1 MSKLFVVEGSAE
13 TWREAL
19 KITSGILLEQNC
31 VCDDF
36 YENCVERE
44 INYPTGL
51 TEFCPIAIP
60 HTSKDHV
67 KQEAVCALRLA
78 KPVKFHR
85 MDDNEAVVQV
95 KYVLNLA
102 FLDDNEHLELISRII
117 RCIKDTGFVEEMD
130 RMSVE
135 ELYAFL
141 REKFLRK

>member
-1 MSKLFVVEGSAE
+1 MSKLFVVEGSAG

-44 INYPTGL
+44 INFPTGL
-51 TEFCPIAIP
+51 TESCPIAIP
-60 HTSKDHV
+60 HTSKEHV

-78 KPVKFHR
+78 EPVEFYR
-85 MDDNEAVVQV
+85 MDDSEAAVQV

-117 RCIKDTGFVEEMD
+117 QCIKDAGFVEKMD
-130 RMSVE
+130 HMSVE
-135 ELYAFL
+135 ELNVFL
-141 REKFLRK
+141 KEKFLKK